1 MFAHQ
6 YLAAQTRRIGLGIAV
21 AALAVTALFTP
32 IGASAQEAE
41 YETVTLAQK
50 EQPGIVIPVTADL
63 EVVARGKTTKDG
75 TTYYNFLIRN
85 NGPAAASNISAYKE
99 AHAKALIGP
108 GFQLVDNGYLP
119 PLTLA
124 SGQSK
129 VVTVKCTPP
138 TGFYCAQGTAL
149 VFMNNTADPNHSND
163 IATIY

>member
-1 MFAHQ
+1 MFATQHI
-6 YLAAQTRRIGLGIAV
+6 AARTRRIGLGIAV
-21 AALAVTALFTP
+21 AALAVTTLLSP
-32 IGASAQEAE
+32 IGAAAQEVE
-41 YETVTLAQK
+41 YEIVPLAQQ
-50 EQPGIVIPVTADL
+50 EQTPIKIPVTADL

-99 AHAKALIGP
+99 AHTKALIGP

-119 PLTLA
+119 PLSLA

-138 TGFYCAQGTAL
+138 AGFYCAQGTAL
-149 VFMNNTADPNHSND
+149 VFMNNMADPNFSND